1 MRVIVVRHYKTV
13 NNVQQRIMGW
23 GDAPP
28 APDWEQDL
36 ISVDGRLRAREIGF
50 DAVYSSRLERAKQT
64 ARYYAARYGLAR
76 VTAAQALNEVNYGSL
91 YQKPKSWVVQYV
103 PEYKTDPDFVYPEGE
118 SFRQMQRR
126 SVDFLVGLEKGH
138 RRQILLLVVHAGVIR
153 GLVCHFLGLDF
164 GMNLKRKV
172 SHRYIGDFVI
182 EDGVCVSYDELGKP
196 SGFVSDGVI
205 AMPYIDGSA
214 AFARSEANLDFAT
227 SVPS

>member
-36 ISVDGRLRAREIGF
+36 ISVEGRLRARGLGF
-50 DAVYSSRLERAKQT
+50 DAVYSSRLERAKRT
-64 ARYYAARYGLAR
+64 AGYFAVRYDMPR
-76 VTAAQALNEVNYGSL
+76 VTATPALNEVNYGRL
-91 YQKPKSWVVQYV
+91 YQKPKSWVIRYV

-164 GMNLKRKV
+164 AMNLKQKV

-182 EDGVCVSYDELGKP
+182 EDGVCVGYDELGKP
-196 SGFVSDGVI
+196 SGFVAEGVI
-205 AMPYIDGSA
+205 EVPYSAGSA
-214 AFARSEANLDFAT
+214 AFARSEPNLDFA
-227 SVPS
+227 SPVPS